1 MTTARRERAALVET
15 MRSVGPDAPTLC
27 GDWTTRDL
35 AAHLVGG
42 ERRLDARPGIAVP
55 FLAGYT
61 DKVQR
66 QVAAS
71 AEWDELLDKIASGP
85 PIFSPFKILDPVAN
99 MGEMFIH
106 HEDVRR
112 AQTGWEPRPLD
123 DATARA
129 LGRGLPIMA
138 RLTLAKAP
146 ARVTRPPPPG
156 KDLVTV
162 GRGPELTISGEPQE
176 LLLFISGRDA
186 VRLTVDGHPA
196 LVHCARASSRGLR
209 SSDRQGQHPAG
220 GAPSLAV
227 GDYRVSAEAQQGA
240 AYSDQLAV

>member
-1 MTTARRERAALVET
+1 MTEAQRERVALVET

-27 GDWTTRDL
+27 GDWTTRNL
-35 AAHLVGG
+35 AAHLVVR
-42 ERRLDARPGIAVP
+42 ERRLDATPGIAIP

-61 DKVQR
+61 EKVQH

-71 AEWDELLDKIASGP
+71 AGWDELLDKIASGP
-85 PIFSPFKILDPVAN
+85 PLYSPFKLLDPVAN

-112 AQTGWEPRPLD
+112 AQTGWEPRQLH
-123 DATARA
+123 DATVKA

-146 ARVTRPPPPG
+146 ARVSLRTQEG
-156 KDLVTV
+156 KTLATV
-162 GRGPELTISGEPQE
+162 GRGPELTVTGEPQE

-186 VRLTVDGHPA
+186 VRLEFDGDASAVDA
-196 LVHCARASSRGLR
+196 VRASRRGL
-209 SSDRQGQHPAG
+209 
-220 GAPSLAV
+220 
-227 GDYRVSAEAQQGA
+227 
-240 AYSDQLAV
+240 

>member
-1 MTTARRERAALVET
+1 MTAAQRERAALVET
-15 MRSVGPDAPTLC
+15 MRTVGPDAPTLC

-35 AAHLVGG
+35 AAHLVVREG
-42 ERRLDARPGIAVP
+42 RLDTTPGIAVP

-61 DKVQR
+61 EKVRR
-66 QVAAS
+66 QAAVS
-71 AEWDELLDKIASGP
+71 TDWDELLDKIASGP
-85 PIFSPFKILDPVAN
+85 PLYSPFKILDPVAN

-123 DATARA
+123 DSTTRA

-146 ARVTRPPPPG
+146 AKVTVRTPQG
-156 KDLVTV
+156 KDLVTL
-162 GRGPELTISGEPQE
+162 GRGPELTITGEPPE

-186 VRLTVDGHPA
+186 VRLTFDGEPETVEA
-196 LVHCARASSRGLR
+196 VRANRRGL
-209 SSDRQGQHPAG
+209 
-220 GAPSLAV
+220 
-227 GDYRVSAEAQQGA
+227 
-240 AYSDQLAV
+240 

>member
-35 AAHLVGG
+35 AAHLVVR
-42 ERRLDARPGIAVP
+42 ERRLDATPGIAVP

-112 AQTGWEPRPLD
+112 AQTGWEPRSLD

-146 ARVTRPPPPG
+146 ARVSMRTPQG
-156 KDLVTV
+156 KHVASV
-162 GRGPELTISGEPQE
+162 GRGQAITVTGEPPE

-186 VRLTVDGHPA
+186 VRLQFDGDAA
-196 LVHCARASSRGLR
+196 LVAAVRESRRGL
-209 SSDRQGQHPAG
+209 
-220 GAPSLAV
+220 
-227 GDYRVSAEAQQGA
+227 
-240 AYSDQLAV
+240 

>member
-1 MTTARRERAALVET
+1 MTEAQRERAALVET

-27 GDWTTRDL
+27 GDWTARDL
-35 AAHLVGG
+35 AAHLVVR
-42 ERRLDARPGIAVP
+42 ERRLDATPGIAIP

-71 AEWDELLDKIASGP
+71 AEWGELLDKIASGP
-85 PIFSPFKILDPVAN
+85 PLYSPFKLLDPVAN

-112 AQTGWEPRPLD
+112 AQTGWEPRQLD
-123 DATARA
+123 GTTVKA

-146 ARVTRPPPPG
+146 ARVSLRTQAG
-156 KDLVTV
+156 KTLATV
-162 GRGPELTISGEPQE
+162 GRGPELTVTGEPQE

-186 VRLTVDGHPA
+186 VRLEFDGETA
-196 LVHCARASSRGLR
+196 AIDAVRASRRGL
-209 SSDRQGQHPAG
+209 
-220 GAPSLAV
+220 
-227 GDYRVSAEAQQGA
+227 
-240 AYSDQLAV
+240 

>member
-1 MTTARRERAALVET
+1 MTAAQRERAALVET
-15 MRSVGPDAPTLC
+15 MRIVGPEAPTLC

-35 AAHLVGG
+35 AAHLVVREG
-42 ERRLDARPGIAVP
+42 RLDTTPGIAVP

-61 DKVQR
+61 EKVR
-66 QVAAS
+66 RHAAES
-71 AEWDELLDKIASGP
+71 TDWETLLDKVASGP
-85 PIFSPFKILDPVAN
+85 PLYSPFKIVDPVAN

-112 AQTGWEPRPLD
+112 AQSGWEPRPLD
-123 DATARA
+123 DATVRA

-146 ARVTRPPPPG
+146 ARVTIRTAQG

-162 GRGPELTISGEPQE
+162 GRGTELTITGEPQE

-186 VRLTVDGHPA
+186 VRLTFDGDATLVDA
-196 LVHCARASSRGLR
+196 VRASRR
-209 SSDRQGQHPAG
+209 S
-220 GAPSLAV
+220 L
-227 GDYRVSAEAQQGA
+227 
-240 AYSDQLAV
+240 

>member
-1 MTTARRERAALVET
+1 MTAAQRERSALVET
-15 MRSVGPDAPTLC
+15 MRSVGPGAPTLC

-35 AAHLVGG
+35 AAHLVVREG
-42 ERRLDARPGIAVP
+42 RLDATPGIAIP
-55 FLAGYT
+55 FFAGYT

-85 PIFSPFKILDPVAN
+85 PIFSPFKILDPFAN

-112 AQTGWEPRPLD
+112 AQPGWEPRPLD
-123 DATARA
+123 DATVKA

-146 ARVTRPPPPG
+146 ARVSLRTPEG
-156 KDLVTV
+156 KTLATV
-162 GRGPELTISGEPQE
+162 GRGPELTVTGEPQE
-176 LLLFISGRDA
+176 VLLFISGRDA
-186 VRLTVDGHPA
+186 VRLEFGGDAA
-196 LVHCARASSRGLR
+196 LVDAVRASRRGL
-209 SSDRQGQHPAG
+209 
-220 GAPSLAV
+220 
-227 GDYRVSAEAQQGA
+227 
-240 AYSDQLAV
+240 

>member
-1 MTTARRERAALVET
+1 MTAAQRERSALVET
-15 MRSVGPDAPTLC
+15 MRSVGPGAPTLC

-35 AAHLVGG
+35 AAHLVVREG
-42 ERRLDARPGIAVP
+42 RLDATPGIAIP
-55 FLAGYT
+55 FFAGYT

-112 AQTGWEPRPLD
+112 AQPGWEPRPLD
-123 DATARA
+123 DATVKA

-146 ARVTRPPPPG
+146 ARVSLRTPEG
-156 KDLVTV
+156 KTLATV
-162 GRGPELTISGEPQE
+162 GRGPELTVTGEPQE
-176 LLLFISGRDA
+176 VLLFISGRDA
-186 VRLTVDGHPA
+186 VRLEFDGDAVLVDA
-196 LVHCARASSRGLR
+196 VRASRRGL
-209 SSDRQGQHPAG
+209 
-220 GAPSLAV
+220 
-227 GDYRVSAEAQQGA
+227 
-240 AYSDQLAV
+240 